1 MEILCTR
8 PSCQT
13 KNIVPELDD
22 PDRLKTT
29 QQQYCTRCGMPL
41 ILGARYIP
49 VKLLGQGG
57 FGAAFLARDRFTTSL
72 RECVVKQFQPSGD
85 LTPQQLTIAQK
96 LFEREAAVLEELGN
110 DHKQIPNSYAY
121 FPVVVPSRG
130 NPKNEQ
136 FFYLVQQFIDG
147 QDLEQEQED
156 KGIYSEA
163 EVVEIL
169 TAILDVLAFV
179 HSQNVIHRDIKPS
192 NIMRSRSDRRL
203 YLLDF
208 GAVKQITATVGT
220 PHGRSTGIYSMGFA
234 PPEQMQASQ
243 VYPATDLYALAA
255 TCLVLLTNK
264 PPEELFDTYNNRWDW
279 RSHAPQVSDG
289 LAVILDKM
297 LLPVPRDRY
306 ASALEVLE
314 AIARLTPSS
323 PPPSITPPPLPTQP
337 PQTQPTTVQGSTP
350 PSPPPIP
357 HIQPPQPHTPPP
369 PAPSIQRPAPQ
380 ASPPPPLPVT
390 PPPPAPPIQQTPPS
404 SLSPHTPPSSP
415 TSAPSRSRSRHS
427 LSTVEFLIGAAFT
440 GFEGALLLMA
450 LTSMMQAIEP
460 IGIGLLGMSLGGL
473 IFAQSRRV
481 LEKWDFLILGGITFA
496 LVALIRVFHRNGA
509 LQALL
514 QTLSQPQFL
523 GIFLLAVFSGA
534 AAVAVT
540 ALFLLIYKS
549 LSKML

>member
-121 FPVVVPSRG
+121 FPVVVPSRS
-130 NPKNEQ
+130 NQKDEQ

-147 QDLEQEQED
+147 QDLEQEQEE
-156 KGIYSEA
+156 KGVYREA
-163 EVVEIL
+163 EVLEIL

-179 HSQNVIHRDIKPS
+179 HSQKVIHRDIKPS
-192 NIMRSRSDRRL
+192 NIMRSRSDGRL

-243 VYPATDLYALAA
+243 VFPATDLYALGA
-255 TCLVLLTNK
+255 TCLVLLANK

-279 RSHAPQVSDG
+279 RSHAPQVGDE
-289 LAVILDKM
+289 LAAILDRM

-314 AIARLTPSS
+314 AIDRLTPLSS
-323 PPPSITPPPLPTQP
+323 PPPISPPPLPTQP
-337 PQTQPTTVQGSTP
+337 PQTQPTTVQGNTP
-350 PSPPPIP
+350 PSAPPIP
-357 HIQPPQPHTPPP
+357 QLQPPQPHTPPP

-380 ASPPPPLPVT
+380 ASSPPPLPVT
-390 PPPPAPPIQQTPPS
+390 PSPPAPPIQQTPPA
-404 SLSPHTPPSSP
+404 P
-415 TSAPSRSRSRHS
+415 TPSRSRSRRG
-427 LSTVEFLIGAAFT
+427 LSTVELIISAAFT

-450 LTSMMQAIEP
+450 FTSMMQAIEP
-460 IGIGLLGMSLGGL
+460 IGIGLLGMSVGGA
-473 IFAQSRRV
+473 IFAQYRRV
-481 LEKWDFLILGGITFA
+481 IEKWDFLILGGITFV
-496 LVALIRVFHRNGA
+496 LVALIQVFHRNAA

-514 QTLSQPQFL
+514 QTLSAPQFL
-523 GIFLLAVFSGA
+523 GIFLLAVFAGA
-534 AAVAVT
+534 ATVAIT
-540 ALFLLIYKS
+540 TLFLLIYKI

>member
-13 KNIVPELDD
+13 QNIVPELDD

-49 VKLLGQGG
+49 TKLLGQGG

-110 DHKQIPNSYAY
+110 DHKQIPISYAY
-121 FPVVVPSRG
+121 FPVVVPQRG
-130 NPKNEQ
+130 TQKDEQ

-147 QDLEQEQED
+147 QDLEQEQEE

-163 EVVEIL
+163 EVLEIL
-169 TAILDVLAFV
+169 EAILDVLTFV
-179 HSQNVIHRDIKPS
+179 HSKKVIHRDIKPS
-192 NIMRSRSDRRL
+192 NIMRSRSDGRL

-243 VYPATDLYALAA
+243 VFPATDLYALAA
-255 TCLVLLTNK
+255 TCLVLLANK
-264 PPEELFDTYNNRWDW
+264 PPEELFDTYNNCWDW
-279 RSHAPQVSDG
+279 RSHAPHASDG
-289 LAVILDKM
+289 LADVLDRM

-314 AIARLTPSS
+314 AIAHLIPSS
-323 PPPSITPPPLPTQP
+323 PSPIAPPPLPTQPLPIQP
-337 PQTQPTTVQGSTP
+337 PQTQPTTVQGTTP

-357 HIQPPQPHTPPP
+357 QIQ
-369 PAPSIQRPAPQ
+369 S
-380 ASPPPPLPVT
+380 PPPLPVN
-390 PPPPAPPIQQTPPS
+390 PPPSAPPIQQPPPAP
-404 SLSPHTPPSSP
+404 LASPAPPAPSASP
-415 TSAPSRSRSRHS
+415 AGSRSRRG
-427 LSTVEFLIGAAFT
+427 LSTVEFLTCAAFT
-440 GFEGALLLMA
+440 GFEGALLGMA

-473 IFAQSRRV
+473 IFAQSRRII
-481 LEKWDFLILGGITFA
+481 EKWDFLIFGGITFA
-496 LVALIRVFHRNGA
+496 LVAFIRVFHRNAA
-509 LQALL
+509 LQELL
-514 QTLSQPQFL
+514 GTLIQPQFI
-523 GIFLLAVFSGA
+523 GIFALAVFAGA
-534 AAVAVT
+534 AAVAIT
-540 ALFLLIYKS
+540 ALFLLIYKT